1 MQLLDMR
8 QKLMTRPSAMA
19 NTMHCTMD
27 PALMDAMILE
37 PKNPTRVSWNV
48 TAFAL
53 DSYAAS

>member
-1 MQLLDMR
+1 
-8 QKLMTRPSAMA
+8 MA